1 MFGQLLTS
9 DAVDHERVELLLAVL
24 AQTRQI
30 GARLRLAV
38 KQVVEEGQ
46 GHLLGRAAVRVNVDQ
61 VTARTEQTTCIDIHI
76 HVNGPYANTCAA
88 KNYKFTK

>member
-1 MFGQLLTS
+1 MYGQLLTS

-30 GARLRLAV
+30 GARLRFAV

-46 GHLLGRAAVRVNVDQ
+46 GHLLGRAAV
-61 VTARTEQTTCIDIHI
+61 
-76 HVNGPYANTCAA
+76 
-88 KNYKFTK
+88 

>member
-1 MFGQLLTS
+1 MDEPTVCQLLLTS

-24 AQTRQI
+24 AQTRQVR
-30 GARLRLAV
+30 ARLRLAV

-61 VTARTEQTTCIDIHI
+61 VTARKEQTR
-76 HVNGPYANTCAA
+76 
-88 KNYKFTK
+88 